1 MPLSKHFEG
10 KGEEVMAAMRREYGN
25 TKKAERIFYATEN
38 ARKNDVD
45 HEIGR
50 TIKSIR
56 RKHRV
61 SRVVE
66 K

>member
-1 MPLSKHFEG
+1 MPLSKHFG
-10 KGEEVMAAMRREYGN
+10 GAGEEVMANMRREYGN
-25 TKKAERIFYATEN
+25 TEKAKRIFYATEN
-38 ARKNDVD
+38 ARKKDVD

-61 SRVVE
+61 SKAVE

>member
-1 MPLSKHFEG
+1 MSLS
-10 KGEEVMAAMRREYGN
+10 RREWRERLGRRQLPAE
-25 TKKAERIFYATEN
+25 AERLQ
-38 ARKNDVD
+38 ARNDLKDDAYHDVD

-61 SRVVE
+61 SRAIE